1 MPPVAP
7 LLRRSRLIL
16 FLSLVAIS
24 LLLAVV
30 AAPAV
35 SAATQTGTA
44 LAVTATR
51 NLSVTGQAVGLIV
64 EGPAELLSPP
74 ADPATADPAVDPA
87 IAPAAVPQVVVRLYG
102 PLALD
107 QVGKPA
113 EQLPEPR
120 LLDPT
125 MKAGPAGRTAAA
137 AGDMVVMAVVP
148 PEALTQPGAYLAT
161 VVYSSGGI
169 GVAEG
174 STWFGRMAAERGPL
188 EMACVWPLAQ
198 GVHRNADGVFF
209 DDWLERA
216 LVVEPA
222 LARPATPVTTGS
234 VVAPASAPGDA
245 AASHAPGRLWDV
257 LDLAEDFPD
266 WRFTLAIEPI
276 LLTQLGE
283 MADGY
288 SRADPADPDGAPQ
301 EVGPDDETAASAGR
315 FLDTLK
321 TSTASGHI
329 GVAAAPYAGP
339 SAAVLSTQEW
349 SDGVGQM
356 RLGRQV
362 VQQVLPLV
370 APVVGAYSP
379 DMDLCTESLSS
390 FSDAS
395 IDHVLVDAVVAKD
408 LVEPLTEGA
417 VTARASDRENERLT
431 LILAD
436 SELRSLMAAPW
447 DAGLFCA
454 GLAARVTAPAE
465 ALVLAPAAGVPV
477 PPLSFMQSLGDA
489 FAEVEWLQTV
499 TLDDLIGSH
508 PPGSRPVLLNR
519 PLEPTSSYIG
529 LALLDS
535 ITEAHAAV
543 DALAQAAGPSASAV
557 GEALL
562 LVYTAESRWW
572 SLPQTSPQTADV
584 GLDYA
589 LRAQALAEGEF
600 EKMRVVGVEGTTI
613 TGNSGEIQL
622 LFENQADYPVSA
634 EVILGGTGLTFPDGA
649 VLSLELPPGKTGAS
663 GDRER
668 GSRSP

>member
-7 LLRRSRLIL
+7 FLRRSRLIL
-16 FLSLVAIS
+16 FLSLVATS

-288 SRADPADPDGAPQ
+288 SRADLADSDGAP
-301 EVGPDDETAASAGR
+301 AG
-315 FLDTLK
+315 
-321 TSTASGHI
+321 
-329 GVAAAPYAGP
+329 
-339 SAAVLSTQEW
+339 
-349 SDGVGQM
+349 
-356 RLGRQV
+356 GR
-362 VQQVLPLV
+362 P
-370 APVVGAYSP
+370 
-379 DMDLCTESLSS
+379 
-390 FSDAS
+390 
-395 IDHVLVDAVVAKD
+395 
-408 LVEPLTEGA
+408 
-417 VTARASDRENERLT
+417 R
-431 LILAD
+431 
-436 SELRSLMAAPW
+436 
-447 DAGLFCA
+447 
-454 GLAARVTAPAE
+454 
-465 ALVLAPAAGVPV
+465 
-477 PPLSFMQSLGDA
+477 
-489 FAEVEWLQTV
+489 
-499 TLDDLIGSH
+499 
-508 PPGSRPVLLNR
+508 
-519 PLEPTSSYIG
+519 
-529 LALLDS
+529 
-535 ITEAHAAV
+535 
-543 DALAQAAGPSASAV
+543 
-557 GEALL
+557 
-562 LVYTAESRWW
+562 
-572 SLPQTSPQTADV
+572 
-584 GLDYA
+584 
-589 LRAQALAEGEF
+589 
-600 EKMRVVGVEGTTI
+600 
-613 TGNSGEIQL
+613 
-622 LFENQADYPVSA
+622 
-634 EVILGGTGLTFPDGA
+634 
-649 VLSLELPPGKTGAS
+649 
-663 GDRER
+663 
-668 GSRSP
+668 